1 MKNRIISGGGAIVF
15 GLLIA
20 LGPQF
25 LFKVCP
31 VMGDMIMKCHW
42 SAQAEIGVG
51 AVIAALGIALVVF
64 ANPTTRLGLTIGIFL
79 SAVLALLIPHALIG
93 GCANH
98 TMPCRKITFP
108 AITVISILLLL
119 GAAFNA
125 LYLAR
130 TKALQSKNQGEQNVS
145 E

>member
-1 MKNRIISGGGAIVF
+1 MKNRIILGGVVVVF

-42 SAQAEIGVG
+42 TARAEMGVG
-51 AVIAALGIALVVF
+51 GPLIAGLGIALIFF
-64 ANPTTRLGLTIGIFL
+64 ANPKIRLGLTVGVFL
-79 SAVLALLIPHALIG
+79 SGILALLIPHALIG
-93 GCANH
+93 GCVNH

-108 AITVISILLLL
+108 AITVIVILLLIT
-119 GAAFNA
+119 AVFNV

-130 TKALQSKNQGEQNVS
+130 RKT
-145 E
+145 

>member
-1 MKNRIISGGGAIVF
+1 MKNRIISGSIVIVF

-51 AVIAALGIALVVF
+51 ALIAALGAALIF
-64 ANPTTRLGLTIGIFL
+64 FSSPKTRLGLSIGIFL
-79 SAVLALLIPHALIG
+79 SGVLALLVPHALIG
-93 GCANH
+93 GCPMHSMA
-98 TMPCRKITFP
+98 CRKTAFP
-108 AITVISILLLL
+108 SITVISILLLTGSAL
-119 GAAFNA
+119 YT

-130 TKALQSKNQGEQNVS
+130 KRT
-145 E
+145 